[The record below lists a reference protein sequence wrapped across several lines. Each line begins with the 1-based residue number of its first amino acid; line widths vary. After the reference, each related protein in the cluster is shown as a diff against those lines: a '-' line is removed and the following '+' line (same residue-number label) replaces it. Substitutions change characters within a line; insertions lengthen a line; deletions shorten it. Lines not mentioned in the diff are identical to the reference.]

1 MNIRKT
7 VAVSGLLVLVAAPF
21 ATHAGGADNA
31 LNACVSAF
39 VETYVPKDRI
49 VRVRKTHPP
58 ASVFDIRTNRSG
70 AYTIALSARG
80 AKSGE
85 LLAEARCVASGR
97 GDVIVLDNPPVETYV
112 AKADFSAVV
121 AR

>member
-1 MNIRKT
+1 MNIRKAI
-7 VAVSGLLVLVAAPF
+7 AVSGLLVLAATPF
-21 ATHAGGADNA
+21 ATHAGGADRA

-39 VETYVPKDRI
+39 VDTYVPDRI
-49 VRVRKTHPP
+49 VRVRKVHPP
-58 ASVFDIRTNRSG
+58 AGVLDIRTNRSR

-80 AKSGE
+80 ARSGE

-97 GDVIVLDNPPVETYV
+97 GDVIVLDSPPAETYV